1 MGTKAATKTGESQ
14 KGRMAVRH
22 MAAMPYQN
30 KGKGGITTKSRPK
43 ANPKTPPSIRRRV
56 KKSLPK
62 RSQKQNKQTG
72 SCHHPKGAP
81 DPQTVLVIQDSGG
94 GANT

>member
-1 MGTKAATKTGESQ
+1 M
-14 KGRMAVRH
+14 RH

-43 ANPKTPPSIRRRV
+43 SQPENATIHPSIHPSIRRRV
-56 KKSLPK
+56 KQKSLPK